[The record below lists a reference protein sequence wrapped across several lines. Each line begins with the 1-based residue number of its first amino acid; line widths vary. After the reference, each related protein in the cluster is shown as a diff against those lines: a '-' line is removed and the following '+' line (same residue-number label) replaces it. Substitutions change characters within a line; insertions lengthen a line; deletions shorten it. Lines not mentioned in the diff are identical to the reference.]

1 MKGALLRSP
10 PRGNRA
16 KQIAADSVPQSAAD
30 ALRAASSTDN
40 LLPTI
45 MTQSLMPVPPRPG
58 PNPTSGPRSRS
69 NPSPGPRSR
78 SNRSERSNRNH
89 NGHRVTTGIQPEGES
104 GRSGIH
110 PHKMMPI
117 CWRSTSGASQLCNIL
132 WPVVPVAIAIRFIRA
147 DLHLAIFILN
157 YIAMVPCANMIGF
170 AGQEMAR
177 KLHKVFGVLL
187 ETTLG
192 SVVEIVMF
200 MVLVLNE
207 QYEVIQA
214 AILGSVLATQL
225 LCLGMCF
232 VVGGLR
238 HEEQEFDEEIGEIGS
253 DLLLTA

>member
-1 MKGALLRSP
+1 MAGGSALLSP
-10 PRGNRA
+10 PRGARA
-16 KQIAADSVPQSAAD
+16 AQIEAASRANYPQLAAE
-30 ALRAASSTDN
+30 ALRQASENDR

-45 MTQSLMPVPPRPG
+45 LYPSKNLEVPVPKNNGR
-58 PNPTSGPRSRS
+58 R
-69 NPSPGPRSR
+69 R
-78 SNRSERSNRNH
+78 SNRSTRSGRSRKSLTF
-89 NGHRVTTGIQPEGES
+89 NGMRVTTGIQPEGES
-104 GRSGIH
+104 GRSGFH
-110 PHKMMPI
+110 PHKMLPI
-117 CWRSTSGASQLCNIL
+117 CWKSSSDASQLCNIL
-132 WPVVPVAIAIRFIRA
+132 WPIVPFAVTIGFFRS

-157 YIAMVPCANMIGF
+157 YVAMVPCANAIGF

-200 MVLVLNE
+200 MVLVRNE
-207 QYEVIQA
+207 QFQVIQA

-232 VVGGLR
+232 MIGGLR
-238 HEEQEFDEEIGEIGS
+238 HEEQTFDEEVGEVGS

>member
-1 MKGALLRSP
+1 MKGALLKSP

-16 KQIAADSVPQSAAD
+16 TQIAAASVPQSAAD
-30 ALRAASSTDN
+30 ALRAASSND

-45 MTQSLMPVPPRPG
+45 MTQSLMPP
-58 PNPTSGPRSRS
+58 
-69 NPSPGPRSR
+69 NPSPGRRSRTR
-78 SNRSERSNRNH
+78 SNRSTRSARSDRNH

-110 PHKMMPI
+110 PHKMLPI

-132 WPVVPVAIAIRFIRA
+132 WPVVPVAIGIRFIRA

-232 VVGGLR
+232 MVGGLR